1 MAKNPTPDEG
11 GAQRAARL
19 REQIKRIKEGA
30 PRTPDSERATPPAKE
45 KLSPNEYIERR
56 MQDLDRKKK

>member
-1 MAKNPTPDEG
+1 MANKPTPDEG

-30 PRTPDSERATPPAKE
+30 PTQGSEPETPPAKE
-45 KLSPNEYIERR
+45 KLSPNEFVERR
-56 MQDLDRKKK
+56 MRELDRKKK